1 MGGGIKIKSRQRF
14 LLQALAIHFD
24 SSPFTMGIAIEGAGA
39 FGIRF
44 PLSRHILIKDLLC
57 YCALGAYSMLCHY
70 KQGSCHLFVWV
81 HSKHLFQGPDL
92 EGEGQRQFLSK

>member
-1 MGGGIKIKSRQRF
+1 MAGSVSFPVINKDTFQWAMGGGIKIKSRQRF

-44 PLSRHILIKDLLC
+44 PLSRHILIEDLL
-57 YCALGAYSMLCHY
+57 
-70 KQGSCHLFVWV
+70 
-81 HSKHLFQGPDL
+81 
-92 EGEGQRQFLSK
+92 